1 MERVPFQTEKLTAL
15 GNTFNTEVKVEKSV
29 KDEVYFSGSCKWMDG
44 RNLYKIQFYSLTIS
58 VSYINKDVLVFVIT
72 LGNAWGCST
81 LLPFVD
87 IVPCWWRDN
96 LGGGENLNAQTSS
109 L

>member
-44 RNLYKIQFYSLTIS
+44 RNLYKI
-58 VSYINKDVLVFVIT
+58 
-72 LGNAWGCST
+72 
-81 LLPFVD
+81 
-87 IVPCWWRDN
+87 
-96 LGGGENLNAQTSS
+96 
-109 L
+109 